1 MIDCLSKGISL
12 SIKDRI
18 IENDIVS
25 EEDWDDLTEE
35 HKKLAEIF
43 LYFLENFDNDYNY
56 DEEDFQNK
64 FIKMQDKLDLEEFDL
79 VKDDNAKL
87 EDLKSFNMRIPK
99 SIVKFMENN
108 LFSKEIWNVN
118 NFYWFFYLFFIWYLL
133 TW

>member
-1 MIDCLSKGISL
+1 M

-25 EEDWDDLTEE
+25 EEDWDDLTTE

-64 FIKMQDKLDLEEFDL
+64 FIKMQDKLDLEEFDI
-79 VKDDNAKL
+79 VKDDSVKL

-108 LFSKEIWNVN
+108 FFSKEI
-118 NFYWFFYLFFIWYLL
+118 
-133 TW
+133 

>member
-108 LFSKEIWNVN
+108 LFSKEI
-118 NFYWFFYLFFIWYLL
+118 
-133 TW
+133 